1 MAKESLRAETA
12 LARVRRA
19 TWNWLPAFVEVA
31 DAGSVA
37 AAATRLALTP
47 AAVSRTLGLLEDAL
61 GEPVFNRVGRRLVL
75 NPAGEALRAAV
86 RGAIGQVETGLDQM
100 TGEALGG
107 PLRVA
112 SIGVL
117 TEHFVVPVLIDIK
130 RAHPELVPEHENL
143 RTVEANAKLARGELD
158 VAFYYEDVVAD
169 DVIVERLGHTP
180 MSIYCGR
187 GHPLFTRPRVVRA
200 DLLAHPFSVPMIGD
214 TGRAMDGWPT
224 ELQRRIGMRITM
236 LRSNLEV
243 CRSGLLL
250 TVLPDVTAAPGVAAG
265 ELRRLSCLD
274 LPPIEV
280 FVAQGAGGRRARAAL
295 VIERVRERLAAPVD
309 ATRRRPRRR

>member
-1 MAKESLRAETA
+1 MSNEI
-12 LARVRRA
+12 VIM
-19 TWNWLPAFVEVA
+19 
-31 DAGSVA
+31 
-37 AAATRLALTP
+37 
-47 AAVSRTLGLLEDAL
+47 
-61 GEPVFNRVGRRLVL
+61 VG
-75 NPAGEALRAAV
+75 GEAGQGV
-86 RGAIGQVETGLDQM
+86 QSVGAILA
-100 TGEALGG
+100 GEALGG

-130 RAHPELVPEHENL
+130 RAHPELVPQHENL

-214 TGRAMDGWPT
+214 TEALLVYQRTRKTLAD
-224 ELQRRIGMRITM
+224 ELGVDPGIQK
-236 LRSNLEV
+236 
-243 CRSGLLL
+243 
-250 TVLPDVTAAPGVAAG
+250 DGVAAHLQ
-265 ELRRLSCLD
+265 EL
-274 LPPIEV
+274 
-280 FVAQGAGGRRARAAL
+280 
-295 VIERVRERLAAPVD
+295 LAANCHAIAPGLGLVRREHPTDIGPVD
-309 ATRRRPRRR
+309 LLCRDGDGGAVAIGAAGHPAVTTVIPGMRKLTHVEQNIGVSAQPPLPQPLLAELKSHRWNRTVDWE